1 MAEVYKKILEDEE
14 KLNQIAKVGFD
25 NVDTEK
31 TGEIKKEQLES
42 MMNQIFTDL
51 LNELPSK
58 KEIDE
63 VFNYLDKNKKGV
75 LNFED
80 FKVLVKDI
88 IKGMI
93 EELS

>member
-1 MAEVYKKILEDEE
+1 MAEVYKKILEGEE

-51 LNELPSK
+51 LNELPSQ

>member
-42 MMNQIFTDL
+42 TMNQIFTDL